1 MGQKYHNFLLGLKSR
16 HPRADTM
23 CPAMGPGSPETE
35 RQPRTPRR
43 EPPFRVGCFHRHSS
57 VKRHL
62 KSRRVERIEKL
73 NVTWRPRLSLG
84 FRTTGSHSWAH
95 RRLPAGGVISAQ
107 ARNYNIFDPPHPPRL
122 HAVEQVGPQF
132 KVLAIKTKTSST
144 QDFSVHTRAA
154 AKATA
159 FLRLRSRSASAMR
172 PYASRL
178 RYPPYAHTVA
188 KT

>member
-1 MGQKYHNFLLGLKSR
+1 MTEGGAAAFIRRCVKSC
-16 HPRADTM
+16 A
-23 CPAMGPGSPETE
+23 E
-35 RQPRTPRR
+35 
-43 EPPFRVGCFHRHSS
+43 EPPFRVGCFHRNSS

-95 RRLPAGGVISAQ
+95 RRLRAGGVISAP

-122 HAVEQVGPQF
+122 HAAVHPNRRVVEQVRPQF
-132 KVLAIKTKTSST
+132 KVLAINTKTSST

>member
-1 MGQKYHNFLLGLKSR
+1 MTEGGAAAFIRRCVKTCAGDAAARASLSSRVFSSALL
-16 HPRADTM
+16 
-23 CPAMGPGSPETE
+23 
-35 RQPRTPRR
+35 
-43 EPPFRVGCFHRHSS
+43 S

-95 RRLPAGGVISAQ
+95 RRLPAGGVISAP

-122 HAVEQVGPQF
+122 HAAVHPNRRVVEQVRPQF
-132 KVLAIKTKTSST
+132 KVLAINTKTSST

>member
-1 MGQKYHNFLLGLKSR
+1 MTEGGAAAFIRRCVKSR
-16 HPRADTM
+16 AEDAAARA
-23 CPAMGPGSPETE
+23 SLSS
-35 RQPRTPRR
+35 
-43 EPPFRVGCFHRHSS
+43 RVFSS
-57 VKRHL
+57 ALLPVKRHL

-73 NVTWRPRLSLG
+73 NVTYRPRLSLG

-95 RRLPAGGVISAQ
+95 RRLPAGGAISAQ

-178 RYPPYAHTVA
+178 RYPACAHTVA

>member
-1 MGQKYHNFLLGLKSR
+1 MTEGGAAAFIRRCVKTCAGDAAARASLSSRVFSSALL
-16 HPRADTM
+16 
-23 CPAMGPGSPETE
+23 
-35 RQPRTPRR
+35 
-43 EPPFRVGCFHRHSS
+43 S

-107 ARNYNIFDPPHPPRL
+107 AKNYNIFDPPHPPRL